1 MGLTG
6 YMAMKG
12 GIWKLFN
19 DIPSLVVF
27 LSLSLLVYSL
37 RISCLNRFVKYTNC
51 FSYEWYLVHWLIF
64 MIVFSISKENSL
76 MIGFIALLLSYFT
89 GLYFK
94 KVMNYILK

>member
-1 MGLTG
+1 
-6 YMAMKG
+6 
-12 GIWKLFN
+12 
-19 DIPSLVVF
+19 
-27 LSLSLLVYSL
+27 
-37 RISCLNRFVKYTNC
+37 
-51 FSYEWYLVHWLIF
+51 